1 MHMFS
6 NLPQKLIYLLVFTG
20 SCIHMMAQ
28 SVQYFPPFD
37 MPVAANQTLQ
47 LAGKVENNYLLYHT
61 QPGTIPELMVF
72 NEQGQIAGVSS
83 LDFIR
88 PGFAQRVNMVTLPN
102 RLNLIVQEIREHNHY
117 VFVAGL
123 NKDGKLRES
132 IHYIDSTRIDL
143 YGAAVY
149 YNVISSAD
157 KKYSLLYRIIQGFS
171 STQIL
176 FNGILLNEKNE
187 ILGSASFYIPFNTE
201 LESTDIPLLTNQ
213 GIAFLPVF
221 DKATNF
227 RLGTSLRIFQTA
239 FKNKPPVVTEIY
251 LKENKPCELLLD
263 WYAAKN
269 QLVIGGLYYNFY
281 SKNIEG
287 SLAGF
292 ITPGTSNADTI
303 IYFPLDKS
311 FKKGLKNRIYGMST
325 NDAVNTLQSRYFKV
339 DDKGAVMLLADM
351 FTNSSNY
358 NNSPFPGFPNTETT
372 NPGNLPLNTRPNSMR
387 NQPGTLNNQQL
398 ERDIAAGRNSTTT
411 PSNRTGFSD
420 RASGTTQGRNRT
432 SLPQNTS
439 TEYFVNSQNSRL
451 TNPYNYSP
459 ATTGGGDILARNKSL
474 DYKSVFFSLD
484 ATHTRK
490 WKNWTRSLF
499 VPGTLYSNV
508 ILLPVE
514 HSIGLLNYE
523 INNRN
528 KPYLVGQKFES
539 EEIVIRQLI
548 DNAGNPILFYKK
560 NAVPLGN
567 SSLLTLYADEEQ
579 NRIGLAI
586 IKW

>member
-6 NLPQKLIYLLVFTG
+6 KLPQKLVYFLVLTG
-20 SCIHMMAQ
+20 SCYHSMAQ

-37 MPVAANQTLQ
+37 MPVSVSQILQ
-47 LAGKVENNYLLYHT
+47 LAGKVENNYLLYHY
-61 QPGTIPELMVF
+61 QPGAIPELMLF
-72 NEQGQIAGVSS
+72 NEQGQIAGIRS
-83 LDFIR
+83 LNFIR
-88 PGFAQRVNMVTLPN
+88 PGFASRVNMVTLPD
-102 RLNLIVQEIREHNHY
+102 RLNLIVQEIRENKHY

-123 NKDGKLRES
+123 NKDGKLWEP

-143 YGAAVY
+143 YGAAVF

-171 STQIL
+171 SFQIL

-187 ILGSASFYIPFNTE
+187 ILGSAGFYIPFNTE
-201 LESTDIPLLTNQ
+201 LESTDIPLLNNQ
-213 GIAFLPVF
+213 GIVFLPVF

-239 FKNKPPVVTEIY
+239 FQNKPPVVTEIY

-287 SLAGF
+287 FIAGF

-303 IYFPLDKS
+303 IYFSLDKS
-311 FKKGLKNRIYGMST
+311 FKKGLKNRIYGLST
-325 NDAVNTLQSRYFKV
+325 NEAVNTLQSRYFKV
-339 DDKGAVMLLADM
+339 DAKGGVILLADM
-351 FTNSSNY
+351 FTNSSY
-358 NNSPFPGFPNTETT
+358 YSNSLFTGFPNSGTT
-372 NPGNLPLNTRPNSMR
+372 SDGYLPQNTRPNSMR

-398 ERDIAAGRNSTTT
+398 ERDIAAGRNTTT
-411 PSNRTGFSD
+411 IPSNRSNFSD
-420 RASGTTQGRNRT
+420 RASGTNQGRNRT
-432 SLPQNTS
+432 SLPPNPP
-439 TEYFVNSQNSRL
+439 TEYFINSQNSRL
-451 TNPYNYSP
+451 NNPFNFTPSTS
-459 ATTGGGDILARNKSL
+459 AAGDVLARNKSL
-474 DYKSVFFSLD
+474 DYKSVFFSID
-484 ATHTRK
+484 ASHTKK

-508 ILLPVE
+508 IILSDE
-514 HSIGLLNYE
+514 NSIGLLNYE

-528 KPYLVGQKFES
+528 KPYLVSQKFEN
-539 EEIVIRQLI
+539 EEKIIKQVV

-560 NAVPLGN
+560 NAVHLGN

-579 NRIGLAI
+579 NKVGLAI